1 MTFLPLSSSF
11 LLSLLFP
18 LLSSL
23 LSSSFFFPLLSSL
36 LFFHHHQFQ
45 ICSISTTIFSSCLP
59 LPPSFLLSLI
69 FSIEAELLIP
79 KTLLPPT
86 LLLHRS
92 LQLFFSIEAFT
103 VNPSPHLSSASV
115 CKCQQVTPVQ
125 GTRMDLI
132 TVISKLPV
140 ECSHCAVVSCPWSS
154 TFPTQ
159 VRILDVGF
167 GSVVIG

>member
-1 MTFLPLSSSF
+1 MTILPLINLGSRAM
-11 LLSLLFP
+11 
-18 LLSSL
+18 
-23 LSSSFFFPLLSSL
+23 
-36 LFFHHHQFQ
+36 
-45 ICSISTTIFSSCLP
+45 TILP

-69 FSIEAELLIP
+69 FSIEA
-79 KTLLPPT
+79 KTVLPPT

-167 GSVVIG
+167 GSVAIG